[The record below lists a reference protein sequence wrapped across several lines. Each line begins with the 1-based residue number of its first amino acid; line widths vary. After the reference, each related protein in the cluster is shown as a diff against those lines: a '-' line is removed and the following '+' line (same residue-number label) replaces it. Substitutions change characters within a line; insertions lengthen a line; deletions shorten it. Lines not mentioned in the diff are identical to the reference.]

1 MSEDNFYTKT
11 IPSLID
17 ILSIG
22 TNIVNG
28 NSTNLDKNQFSE
40 LKVHIMGSTT
50 TDMLA
55 RAIAVGCLQEKVL
68 PHITQSLYGSY
79 IQDVLNPSSE
89 LYTIKP
95 NIVVISSDLDSLVT
109 DMPANTS
116 QADIDVI
123 IDKKVNQILSIWN
136 RITKDCG
143 SKIIHHFPPPPSYR
157 LTGIAEQYLPASYQN
172 QLQQLIKRLWESE
185 KVGVQIIDF
194 GQFALENGLLKSFA
208 PRSWYSAK
216 LPIENSALPH
226 YIPLFRAAL
235 RGIINTAKKVLVLDL
250 DNTLWGGVIGDDGV
264 EGIKIGNGDA
274 VSEAFA
280 AFQKYVKLL
289 ANRGVIL
296 AVCSKNNPD
305 IAKTGFDKPGSI
317 LQVTDF
323 AAFEASWNDKA
334 SGLRKIAKQL
344 NVGLDS
350 FVFVDDNPV
359 ECNLI
364 KQELPEVAVV
374 NVIDDPADFIY
385 QVEQGYWFQFQK
397 YSNDDFA
404 RTEAYSS
411 RAAAL
416 LEQEEASDLSS
427 YLKSLNMSA
436 SAHRPTEEQ
445 IERFVQLGQKTN
457 QFNLLTQRFDEE
469 TVRHFL
475 KNENNI
481 IIAASLKDKFGDHG
495 LVSTLIAERNG
506 ETLNIIEWTMSCRV
520 FSRTFEEYIMNTII
534 DEAKAKNIKKIVGK
548 YSPTKKNAVVADLYE
563 KLGFEKINEQTWE
576 INLDNI
582 QNKLETFIN

>member
-1 MSEDNFYTKT
+1 MLEDNFYTKT

-28 NSTNLDKNQFSE
+28 NSANLDKNQFDE

-55 RAIAVGCLQEKVL
+55 RAIAVGCLQEKIL

-79 IQDVLNPSSE
+79 IQDVLNPSSD
-89 LYTIKP
+89 LYTIRP

-109 DMPANTS
+109 DIPANTS
-116 QADIDVI
+116 QADIDLI

-136 RITKDCG
+136 SITKDCG
-143 SKIIHHFPPPPSYR
+143 AKIIHHFPPPPSYR
-157 LTGIAEQYLPASYQN
+157 LTGIAEYYLPASYQN

-185 KVGVQIIDF
+185 KIGVQIIDF
-194 GQFALENGLLKSFA
+194 GQFALENGLLKNFA

-216 LPIENSALPH
+216 LPIENSALPN

-235 RGIINTAKKVLVLDL
+235 RGVTNTVKKVLVLDL
-250 DNTLWGGVIGDDGV
+250 DNTLWGGIIGDDGV

-296 AVCSKNNPD
+296 AVCSKNNPE
-305 IAKTGFDKPGSI
+305 IAKIGFDKPGSI
-317 LQVTDF
+317 LKVTDF
-323 AAFEASWNDKA
+323 AVFEASWNDKA

-359 ECNLI
+359 ECSLI
-364 KQELPEVAVV
+364 KQELPEVAVI

-436 SAHRPTEEQ
+436 SACRPTEEQ

-469 TVRHFL
+469 TVRNFL
-475 KNENNI
+475 KNDNNI

-495 LVSTLIAERNG
+495 LVSTLIAESNG
-506 ETLNIIEWTMSCRV
+506 ETLSIIEWTMSCRV
-520 FSRTFEEYIMNTII
+520 FSRTFEEYIMNIVI
-534 DEAKAKNIKKIVGK
+534 NEANAKNIKKIVGK
-548 YSPTKKNAVVADLYE
+548 YSPTKKNAVVSDLYDR
-563 KLGFEKINEQTWE
+563 LGFIKIDEEIWE
-576 INLDNI
+576 INLNKI
-582 QNKLETFIN
+582 PSKLETFIN

>member
-475 KNENNI
+475 KNKNNI

>member
-1 MSEDNFYTKT
+1 MLEDNFYTKT

-28 NSTNLDKNQFSE
+28 NSINLDKNQFNE

-55 RAIAVGCLQEKVL
+55 RAIAVGCLQEKIL

-95 NIVVISSDLDSLVT
+95 DIVVISSDLDSLVT
-109 DMPANTS
+109 DIPANTP
-116 QADIDVI
+116 QADIDLI

-143 SKIIHHFPPPPSYR
+143 AKIIHHFPPPPSYR
-157 LTGIAEQYLPASYQN
+157 LTGIAEHYLPASYQN

-185 KVGVQIIDF
+185 KIGVQIIDF
-194 GQFALENGLLKSFA
+194 GQFALENGLLKNFA

-216 LPIENSALPH
+216 LPIENSALPN

-235 RGIINTAKKVLVLDL
+235 RGVTNTAKKVLVLDL
-250 DNTLWGGVIGDDGV
+250 DNTLWGGIIGDDGV

-296 AVCSKNNPD
+296 AVCSKNNPE

-323 AAFEASWNDKA
+323 AVFEASWNDKA

-344 NVGLDS
+344 NVGIDS

-469 TVRHFL
+469 TVRNFL
-475 KNENNI
+475 KNDDNI

-495 LVSTLIAERNG
+495 LVSTLIAEKK
-506 ETLNIIEWTMSCRV
+506 EDILHIVEWTMSCRV
-520 FSRTFEEYIMNTII
+520 FSRTFEEYIMNTVIN
-534 DEAKAKNIKKIVGK
+534 EANAKNIKKIIGK
-548 YSPTKKNAVVADLYE
+548 YSPTKKNAVVADLYDR
-563 KLGFEKINEQTWE
+563 LGFEKINEETWE
-576 INLDNI
+576 INPNHI
-582 QNKLETFIN
+582 KNKLETFIN

>member
-1 MSEDNFYTKT
+1 MSEENFYTK
-11 IPSLID
+11 IFPSLIE

-22 TNIVNG
+22 TNVVNG
-28 NSTNLDKNQFSE
+28 NVTTLDTSHFNE

-55 RAIAVGCLQEKVL
+55 RAIGVGCLQEKIL

-89 LYTIKP
+89 LYAIKP
-95 NIVVISSDLDSLVT
+95 DIIVISSDLDSLVT
-109 DMPANTS
+109 DLPANSS
-116 QADIDVI
+116 QEDVNLI
-123 IDKKVNQILSIWN
+123 IDKKANQILSLWN

-143 SKIIHHFPPPPSYR
+143 SKIIHHFPPPPFYR
-157 LTGIAEQYLPASYQN
+157 VSGIAEQYLPASYQN
-172 QLQQLIKRLWESE
+172 QLKQLLKRLWESE

-216 LPIENSALPH
+216 LPIENNVLPI
-226 YIPLFRAAL
+226 YVPLFRSAL
-235 RGIINTAKKVLVLDL
+235 RSVTNAAKKVLVLDL

-264 EGIKIGNGDA
+264 EGIKIGSGDA

-296 AVCSKNNPD
+296 AVCSKNNPE
-305 IAKTGFDKPGSI
+305 IAKMGFDKEGSI
-317 LQVTDF
+317 LQVNDF
-323 AAFEASWNDKA
+323 AVFEASWNDKA

-364 KQELPEVAVV
+364 RQELPEVAVV

-404 RTEAYSS
+404 RTEAYAS

-416 LEQEEASDLSS
+416 LEQEEALDLTS
-427 YLKSLNMSA
+427 YLKSLNMIGSVQ
-436 SAHRPTEEQ
+436 RPTEEQ

-457 QFNLLTQRFDEE
+457 QFNLLTQRFDEQ
-469 TVRHFL
+469 TVRRFL
-475 KNENNI
+475 SKEDNI
-481 IIAASLKDKFGDHG
+481 IIASSLKDKFGDHG
-495 LVSTLIAERNG
+495 LVSTFIAEKN
-506 ETLNIIEWTMSCRV
+506 EDNLNIVEWTMSCRV
-520 FSRTFEEYIMNTII
+520 FSRTFEEYIMNAVLE
-534 DEAKAKNIKKIVGK
+534 EAKQKNIKTIIGK
-548 YSPTKKNAVVADLYE
+548 YSPTKKNAVVADLYDR
-563 KLGFEKINEQTWE
+563 LGFKKIDEQTWIIHIKE
-576 INLDNI
+576 I
-582 QNKLETFIN
+582 QNKLETLIN